1 MNSTR
6 ELVCGGLQGLRC
18 AGWAPIWK
26 RLPIVALAALVGGY
40 VEPPAAELA
49 VEEVPLPPLRIQG
62 QPASAHTQ
70 GLEIVEGKYFVTA
83 RREDVVP
90 KRALLLR
97 TDLTARKWDVWDI
110 TPLDAQG
117 GLTALDHPGGL
128 QSDGTRLWIPL
139 AESRR
144 NGRSLLR
151 AYRLEALTAGRS
163 LKPELEFSVDDHIGA
178 LAVSVERG
186 WLLGANW
193 DTEKV
198 YVWNLEGQLQQILTA
213 PELRLRELGVQ
224 AGSAPRAGVAVQDWK
239 LIGGQLCASGLY
251 RSPGLPQALT
261 ESRVLCFTNFLEAG
275 FQQRTMKLPLHDG
288 LQFAQ
293 EGMAIS
299 GDEILFLPEDLGATN
314 RMFRLSLDELAK
326 RHVVDSPELGED

>member
-1 MNSTR
+1 M
-6 ELVCGGLQGLRC
+6 
-18 AGWAPIWK
+18 
-26 RLPIVALAALVGGY
+26 ALAALVGGY
-40 VEPPAAELA
+40 VQFLAAELA
-49 VEEVPLPPLRIQG
+49 IEEVPLPPLRIQD

-70 GLEIVEGKYFVTA
+70 GLEIVDRKYFVTA
-83 RREDVVP
+83 RREDVLP

-97 TDLTARKWDVWDI
+97 TDSTARGWDVWDI
-110 TPLDAQG
+110 TPFDAQG

-151 AYRLEALTAGRS
+151 AYRLEDLATSRP
-163 LKPELEFSVDDHIGA
+163 LKPELEFSVNDHIGA

-198 YVWNLEGQLQQILTA
+198 YLWNLQGQLQRTMTA
-213 PELRLRELGVQ
+213 PELRLRGLGVQ
-224 AGSAPRAGVAVQDWK
+224 TDSEARAGVAVQDWK
-239 LIGGQLCASGLY
+239 LIGGQLYASGLY
-251 RSPGLPQALT
+251 RPSGAPRALT
-261 ESRVLCFTNFLEAG
+261 ESRVLCFTNFLEVS
-275 FQQRTMKLPLHDG
+275 FQRRTMKLPSDDG

-314 RMFRLSLDELAK
+314 RMFRLSLEELAK
-326 RHVVDSPELGED
+326 RGEADSADWGER